1 MLDAGTDDQQALQLS
16 DDQKEATHANGLFCG
31 FHSKQVFALY
41 KGYKRRN
48 ALLDT
53 LDNEAPE
60 YLKNAQQPLAN
71 DDFEAI
77 DDQKSLRE
85 VHSHLFDKYV
95 LLGNVIDARKLHH
108 KHFYSLNV
116 DYSHQAYIDKL
127 ISQRHIVLKAMQRAE
142 KRTTQVLYQKEQW
155 FSWVREVQEEEE
167 ANDEKEQKKVKQ
179 EAALFKRHVKKLEGR
194 LAKMRQKEEQKRQDA
209 YLEDAYR
216 ERMAMAA
223 EGDDEAWDPIEDME
237 HLKRN
242 RYIDLIKH
250 FLWLKTMEEE
260 EEDRPPL
267 EEIPP
272 LEPSPPP
279 EPQKPSKKAKKKA
292 KAKAAKA
299 GGSSS
304 AQTSSS
310 ETHTG
315 QGRLLAAL
323 KEGRY
328 PTPAEL
334 LEPDRNNI
342 ETEEEMRNRL
352 SHGVKKN
359 YDNVWG
365 FQIVGTMENP
375 YETHEK
381 TAPMTNNEIES
392 TVSDIR

>member
-1 MLDAGTDDQQALQLS
+1 MP
-16 DDQKEATHANGLFCG
+16 
-31 FHSKQVFALY
+31 VFALY

-71 DDFEAI
+71 DEFEAI
-77 DDQKSLRE
+77 DDEKTLRE
-85 VHSHLFDKYV
+85 VHPHLFDKYV

-116 DYSHQAYIDKL
+116 DYGHQAYIDKL

-167 ANDEKEQKKVKQ
+167 ANDEKE
-179 EAALFKRHVKKLEGR
+179 
-194 LAKMRQKEEQKRQDA
+194 RQTGSCTKEEQKRQDA

-223 EGDDEAWDPIEDME
+223 EEDDEAWDPIEDME

-242 RYIDLIKH
+242 RYIYLIKYS
-250 FLWLKTMEEE
+250 LWLKTMEEE
-260 EEDRPPL
+260 EEDLPPL